1 MAYVKGRNIGESIRL
16 IDDLLEY
23 SDRENLDNLIFAADI
38 DKAFDSIE
46 HNFLLATLT
55 KYGFGSN
62 FIQWIKAFFQT
73 ARAVLLIM
81 GCQQAIL
88 N

>member
-23 SDRENLDNLIFAADI
+23 VDKENLDALIFAADI
-38 DKAFDSIE
+38 EKAFDSIE
-46 HNFLLATLT
+46 HNFMFATLT
-55 KYGFGSN
+55 RNGFGSN
-62 FIQWIKAFFQT
+62 LIQWVKT
-73 ARAVLLIM
+73 LVS
-81 GCQQAIL
+81 

>member
-23 SDRENLDNLIFAADI
+23 ADKENLDGLIFAADI
-38 DKAFDSIE
+38 EKAFDSIK
-46 HNFLLATLT
+46 HNFLLATL

-62 FIQWIKAFFQT
+62 FIQWIRTLF
-73 ARAVLLIM
+73 
-81 GCQQAIL
+81 
-88 N
+88 